1 MKKITN
7 RLSILCLSTL
17 IYLMSE
23 SALVRRLIQTGH
35 SLIKDQESQR
45 VVSQVLAMA
54 AAGLVIGFF
63 LGLVSA

>member
-1 MKKITN
+1 MKKIAN
-7 RLSILCLSTL
+7 RLSILCLSVL

-35 SLIKDQESQR
+35 TLVKDKESQR
-45 VVSQVLAMA
+45 IVYQVLAMA

>member
-1 MKKITN
+1 MKKIAN
-7 RLSILCLSTL
+7 RLSILCLSAL

-23 SALVRRLIQTGH
+23 SALVRRLIRTGH
-35 SLIKDQESQR
+35 TIIKDKDSQR
-45 VVSQVLAMA
+45 VVYQVLAMA